1 MTITLEALDNIT
13 NGELIKTMFPD
24 CEEERRDDVID
35 VYGLSSFSV
44 TFKTDWWDSKY
55 KTMEGNNNG

>member
-1 MTITLEALDNIT
+1 MTITLEILDNMT

-44 TFKTDWWDSKY
+44 TFKTDWWDSK
-55 KTMEGNNNG
+55 